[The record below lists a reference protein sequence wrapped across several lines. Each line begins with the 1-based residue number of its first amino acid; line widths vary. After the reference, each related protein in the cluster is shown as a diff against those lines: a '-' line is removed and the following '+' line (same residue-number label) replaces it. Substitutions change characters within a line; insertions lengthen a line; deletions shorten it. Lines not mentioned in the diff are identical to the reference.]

1 MPTPRPLLPVLLA
14 GALALPSP
22 AAAADDTGIE
32 TARTARQVAPGVRLE
47 SYDRLES
54 DRWLRVDELVVD
66 TGGTGGTSG
75 VRAEYLGGD
84 GPETVA
90 EAAARHR
97 AGPGRRVVGA
107 VNGDFF
113 DVRGSGAPLG
123 PGLRDG
129 RLLHSATPG
138 TAPAPAV
145 GFGPDGT
152 GRVLRL
158 GLAGSVTLPGG
169 TVRPL
174 AGFNAARPPA
184 KGFAAYTA
192 DWPGAALPD
201 PGGPAVELRDGRVAA
216 APVRGPAGRGRP
228 APGATLL
235 VARGAAAAAEL
246 AALRPGDAVAVAARP
261 VTSAGPVPR
270 AAVGGREALV
280 VAGVPQ
286 DHDGEPNNTAAP
298 RTAVGFSRDGRQ
310 VRLVAVDGRQRD
322 SGGLTLTGL
331 GRLMRRLG
339 AYEALNLDGGG
350 STTLLAG
357 LSGATALAP
366 ENTPSDGTPRPVPN
380 GLVLTAPAGS
390 GQLAGYRVEPLG
402 GVGPDVTRVLR
413 GLTRTLTATGH
424 DAALGPAPG
433 APSWSAAGGGRV
445 DSAGVFH
452 ALRPGS
458 ATAYARR
465 AGVEGALPLDVLG
478 PPARL
483 RPTRDRIGLAERG
496 ESAGFG
502 LVGYDAQGAAANVEP
517 RDVTLRFDRSR
528 WNVTGD
534 GRGGFTV
541 SARTARAT
549 GMLRATVNATGAT
562 AELALGVGLEALPVA
577 GLEDAARWTGPGTA
591 TAPGRSGRGLALS
604 VPPPAPL
611 PGSAATAA
619 SAEAAAVPPRPV
631 PLPEL
636 ARSVSLW
643 VAGDGSGARP
653 GVRLA
658 DATGAALTLRGPAAD
673 WTGWRRVAL
682 PLPPLPERP
691 LTLTGLSVSGARGRL
706 VLDTVA
712 AETPPTGP
720 APVYRTRP
728 DPIVADAAGVRVRPW
743 RFAVGPAGPVP
754 ARTPDADF
762 VLTGVVD
769 RPAFTH
775 RGVRFLPLDTG
786 RATLDG
792 GGVDRMRT
800 LRAALAAAAREP
812 DTGAL
817 AVVRRHAPRSVDR
830 KEAALLTRYLGEFRR
845 TTGKRAAVITVGA
858 PRFTAGRSE
867 GVLEVSARRG
877 GRTLFGADAFAAGD
891 WLSVRPG

>member
-14 GALALPSP
+14 WALALSSP
-22 AAAADDTGIE
+22 AAAAAADDTGIE
-32 TARTARQVAPGVRLE
+32 TARTARHIAPGVRLE

-54 DRWLRVDELVVD
+54 DRWLRIDELVVD
-66 TGGTGGTSG
+66 TAGGTGGTGG
-75 VRAEYLGGD
+75 VRVEYLGGD

-90 EAAARHR
+90 EAAARHD
-97 AGPGRRVVGA
+97 AGPGRRVLGA

-113 DVRGSGAPLG
+113 DIRGSGAPLG

-129 RLLHSATPG
+129 RLLHSPAPG
-138 TAPAPAV
+138 TASAPAV
-145 GFGPDGT
+145 GFGPDGR
-152 GRVLRL
+152 GRILRL

-169 TVRPL
+169 RVRPL

-184 KGFAAYTA
+184 EGFAAYTA
-192 DWPGAALPD
+192 DWPGAALPA
-201 PGGPAVELRDGRVAA
+201 PGGPAVELRGGRVAA
-216 APVRGPAGRGRP
+216 PPVREPARRARP
-228 APGATLL
+228 APGTTLL
-235 VARGAAAAAEL
+235 LSRGATATAEL

-261 VTSAGPVPR
+261 VTGAGPVPW

-286 DHDGEPNNTAAP
+286 DHDGEPNDTAAP

-331 GRLMRRLG
+331 GRMMHRLG

-357 LSGATALAP
+357 AAGATAPTL

-390 GQLAGYRVEPLG
+390 GRLAGYRVEPLG
-402 GVGPDVTRVLR
+402 GVGPDFGRVLR

-433 APSWSAAGGGRV
+433 APSWSAAGGGSV
-445 DSAGVFH
+445 DPAGVFH

-458 ATAYARR
+458 ATAYAQR
-465 AGVEGALPLDVLG
+465 AGVEGVLPLDVLG
-478 PPARL
+478 PPVRL

-502 LVGYDAQGAAANVEP
+502 LVGYDAQGAAAAVEP

-549 GMLRATVNATGAT
+549 GMLRATVNATGAS

-577 GLEDAARWTGPGTA
+577 ALEDAERWTGPGA
-591 TAPGRSGRGLALS
+591 AAAEGRAGWGLALS
-604 VPPPAPL
+604 VPAPAPAPL
-611 PGSAATAA
+611 PGSAASAA
-619 SAEAAAVPPRPV
+619 PPRPV

-653 GVRLA
+653 DVRLA
-658 DATGAALTLRGPAAD
+658 DAGGAALTLRGPAVD
-673 WTGWRRVAL
+673 WTGWRRITL

-691 LTLTGLSVSGARGRL
+691 LTLTGLSASGARGRL
-706 VLDTVA
+706 VLDAVA

-720 APVYRTRP
+720 APAYRTRP
-728 DPIVADAAGVRVRPW
+728 DPVVAGAAGVRARPW
-743 RFAVGPAGPVP
+743 RFAVGPAVP
-754 ARTPDADF
+754 ASARNPDADF
-762 VLTGVVD
+762 VFTGAME

-792 GGVDRMRT
+792 GGLGRMRS

-812 DTGAL
+812 GTGAL
-817 AVVRRHAPRSVDR
+817 AVVRQYAPRAVDR

-877 GRTLFGADAFAAGD
+877 VRTLFGADAFAVGD